1 MDITINMITAIMPN
15 AKKIAPKYLKCL
27 NDTMRK
33 YDINTRY
40 RMAYFLATVAVE
52 SGEMRYTEEIA
63 SGIKYDTGRLAIAL
77 GNTPQADGD
86 GQKYKGRGFIQVTGL
101 GNYKA
106 YKQASGFD
114 VVADPT
120 MISRL
125 PLLCCDSAG
134 WFWKRNNLNAL
145 ADKDMCTEIRKRV
158 NGGLNGFDQYKIY
171 VSRAKKALMPLFN
184 QK

>member
-1 MDITINMITAIMPN
+1 MDVTINMTTAIMPN
-15 AKKIAPKYLKCL
+15 SKNVALKYLKCL

-33 YDINTRY
+33 YNINTRY
-40 RMAYFLATVAVE
+40 RMAYFLATVAIE
-52 SGEMRYTEEIA
+52 SCEMRYTEEIA
-63 SGIKYDTGRLAIAL
+63 SGIKYDTGRLAAAL

-101 GNYKA
+101 NNYKA

-114 VVADPT
+114 VVADPA

-134 WFWKRNNLNAL
+134 WYWKKYNLNSL
-145 ADKDMCTEIRKRV
+145 ADKDMCTEIRQRV

-171 VSRAKKALMPLFN
+171 VSRAKKALIPLFN

>member
-1 MDITINMITAIMPN
+1 MDITISMLTTIMPGS
-15 AKKIAPKYLKCL
+15 KKVAGKYLRYL

-33 YDINTRY
+33 YSINTRY
-40 RMAYFLATVAVE
+40 RMAYFLATIAVE
-52 SGEMRYTEEIA
+52 SGELKYTEELA
-63 SGIKYDTGRLAIAL
+63 SGAAYDTGKLALAL

-101 GNYKA
+101 NNYKA

-114 VVADPT
+114 VVSDPT
-120 MISRL
+120 MVSRL

-134 WFWKRNNLNAL
+134 WYWDKHNLNAL
-145 ADKDMCTEIRKRV
+145 ADADMCTDIRLRV
-158 NGGLNGFDQYKIY
+158 NGGLNGFAEYKKY
-171 VSRAKKALMPLFN
+171 VSTAKRVLTPLFN

>member
-1 MDITINMITAIMPN
+1 MDVTINMITAIMPN
-15 AKKIAPKYLKCL
+15 SKKIAPKYLKGI
-27 NDTMRK
+27 NATMRK

-40 RMAYFLATVAVE
+40 RMSYFLATVAIE
-52 SGEMRYTEEIA
+52 SDELLYTEEIA
-63 SGIKYDTGRLAIAL
+63 SGIKYDTGKLAIAL

-86 GQKYKGRGFIQVTGL
+86 GQLYKGRGFFQITGL
-101 GNYKA
+101 NNYKA

-171 VSRAKKALMPLFN
+171 VSRAKKALIPLFN